1 MSDNKKEI
9 KEEVKKLRNEL
20 KEVFNSD
27 HGKEW
32 LKENKQR
39 TISRYKNNKIHKW

>member
-1 MSDNKKEI
+1 MSDNKEEI
-9 KEEVKKLRNEL
+9 KEEIKKLRNEL
-20 KEVFNSD
+20 VEVFNSD

-39 TISRYKNNKIHKW
+39 TINRYNNNKMHKW